1 MNDLT
6 PDGMPDLSGPIG
18 ARHGDTAGAPTLSGQ
33 EHADQPCHGCSPDG
47 RLDRL
52 SPAATLLMTT
62 DPSTFATVLDTLT
75 DWDA

>member
-6 PDGMPDLSGPIG
+6 PDGTPDLPGPIG
-18 ARHGDTAGAPTLSGQ
+18 ARHGETAAAPTRSGQ
-33 EHADQPCHGCSPDG
+33 EHAGQDCCPDA
-47 RLDRL
+47 RVERP
-52 SPAATLLMTT
+52 SPAARLLMTT